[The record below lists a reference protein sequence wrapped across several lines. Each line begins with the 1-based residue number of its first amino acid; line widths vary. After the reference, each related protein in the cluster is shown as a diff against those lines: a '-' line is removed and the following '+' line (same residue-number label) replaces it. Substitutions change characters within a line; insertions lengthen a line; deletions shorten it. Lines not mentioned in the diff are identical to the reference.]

1 MRRGR
6 CLSLAAVLKE
16 RLCQTTEARTPPGGT
31 MAKSRSF
38 VVQTSLQVQSVH
50 EVCMHVASCA
60 QLCTYTD
67 NSPAS
72 RLGIAPSEIKA
83 LPPQSAYVVIQR
95 HQQRKRLTD
104 AATATTNADLQ
115 AAVTVPLRRTRV
127 AVMSVS
133 AALAL
138 KPWHAV
144 SSNWTRDQ
152 QEQSF
157 GLQIAFGSAAKEAVA
172 GLRLTILPSLSSQCR
187 RRRIKSSASVL
198 VRYENS

>member
-1 MRRGR
+1 MQGVHSATRQMLVTCSSVERKAMSNDRGSHTTRRDHGEIK
-6 CLSLAAVLKE
+6 VL
-16 RLCQTTEARTPPGGT
+16 CSADI
-31 MAKSRSF
+31 
-38 VVQTSLQVQSVH
+38 VQVQSVH

-157 GLQIAFGSAAKEAVA
+157 GL
-172 GLRLTILPSLSSQCR
+172 
-187 RRRIKSSASVL
+187 
-198 VRYENS
+198 